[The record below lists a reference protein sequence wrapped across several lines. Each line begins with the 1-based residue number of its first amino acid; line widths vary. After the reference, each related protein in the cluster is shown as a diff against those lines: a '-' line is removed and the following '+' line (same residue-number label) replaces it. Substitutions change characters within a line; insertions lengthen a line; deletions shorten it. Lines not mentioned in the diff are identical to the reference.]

1 MLAQIPT
8 SLMLEILE
16 IVFQI
21 QPKIKL
27 NMHNNITNFTVI
39 CVHII
44 SKLFRAKL
52 ETKIQ
57 DKLANFQVTER
68 LR

>member
-8 SLMLEILE
+8 SLMLETLE

-39 CVHII
+39 CVHI
-44 SKLFRAKL
+44 SKLFRAKM

-57 DKLANFQVTER
+57 DKLANFQVTEK

>member
-1 MLAQIPT
+1 MLQN
-8 SLMLEILE
+8 LKF
-16 IVFQI
+16 VFQI
-21 QPKIKL
+21 QPRINL
-27 NMHNNITNFTVI
+27 NMHNNVNNFTAI

-44 SKLFRAKL
+44 SKLLRAKM

-57 DKLANFQVTER
+57 DKLANFQVTEM